1 MPNIKFILLLFSII
15 FLLIYLII
23 IHEVKLEDY
32 FYDNLSAELLGILI
46 EILIIIFVFER
57 WKKIEQ
63 HKKNIV
69 YEKRLREY
77 LLFFLQN
84 SFKNLPKGIKV
95 TTFYGKDY
103 LRNKKEIEEIVN
115 YISDNNVHLLDAK
128 KHLLT
133 DKTAYENL
141 LEVASNLTDKHF
153 KVWIRIVYFINTLST
168 VSDDENEEIKKNI
181 IHILNKI
188 KRFDKAS
195 YESGIYVDSNKSY
208 SCFSNISKI
217 EVLLFII
224 VLFLNINFFMEN
236 SITKL
241 INENSFILIEN
252 KINYIYNSLYSFFI
266 N

>member
-1 MPNIKFILLLFSII
+1 MPYIILLIM
-15 FLLIYLII
+15 FLILCLII
-23 IHEVKLEDY
+23 TKGISLENY

-77 LLFFLQN
+77 LLFFLKN

-95 TTFYGKDY
+95 TTFYGIDY

-115 YISDNNVHLLDAK
+115 YISANNVHLLDAK

-153 KVWIRIVYFINTLST
+153 KVWIRIVYFINILST

-181 IHILNKI
+181 IDILNNI

-195 YESGIYVDSNKSY
+195 YESAIYVDSNKSY
-208 SCFSNISKI
+208 SCFSNIPKI
-217 EVLLFII
+217 EVLLFTI

-236 SITKL
+236 SITNL
-241 INENSFILIEN
+241 INENT
-252 KINYIYNSLYSFFI
+252 INYIYNSLYTFFI